1 MERNRHHLSAVIF
14 DYGNVLSDV
23 QGSSEVEA
31 MAGILDLDS
40 VRFQEAYWQF
50 RVAYDE
56 AELDADL
63 YWRSV
68 AGAADRT
75 IDADQMTNLR
85 RLDIQ
90 SWIHPNHTMLRWA
103 KRVRK
108 AGVKTAV
115 LSNMPADLREYLVG
129 PESWLPA
136 MDQMT
141 FSCEVHSSKPGPE
154 IYRHCL
160 EGLEVSASEALF
172 IDDRDPNVEG
182 ARKLGM
188 HALLFSDVAAAVLE
202 LDGRYELPA
211 LSEAQ

>member
-1 MERNRHHLSAVIF
+1 M
-14 DYGNVLSDV
+14 
-23 QGSSEVEA
+23 
-31 MAGILDLDS
+31 
-40 VRFQEAYWQF
+40 RFQEAYWQF

-56 AELDADL
+56 AELDADS

-75 IDADQMTNLR
+75 VDVDKMTSLR

-90 SWIHPNHTMLRWA
+90 SWIHPNPTMLRWA

-108 AGVKTAV
+108 AGIKTAV

-129 PESWLPA
+129 PESWLPPF
-136 MDQMT
+136 DQMT
-141 FSCEVHSSKPGPE
+141 FSCEVHRSKPAPE

-160 EGLEVSASEALF
+160 EGLGVSASEALF
-172 IDDRDPNVEG
+172 IDDRHPNVEG
-182 ARKLGM
+182 ARKLGL
-188 HALLFSDVAAAVLE
+188 HVLLFTDVAGAVLE